1 MDGLW
6 STGNDRREVI
16 QQAKFN
22 RFRLLRVNTAA
33 KGASDMS
40 GSAGL
45 DPTVAPLATTPGAEG
60 GPHFILAPETGDGQ
74 LTQGFEFG
82 LISPSDPP
90 AGAATGATPGAGGF
104 TITIWRL
111 VDTAQQAGIST
122 LSKSWLAM
130 QPLTGA
136 DYKQLFR
143 SFDMNTG
150 AIRFQIGNVA
160 IAGAIVLAFC
170 EL

>member
-6 STGNDRREVI
+6 STGNPDRREVI

-33 KGASDMS
+33 AGASEMS

-45 DPTVAPLATTPGAEG
+45 DPTVAPLSTDVNG

-82 LISPSDPP
+82 LISPTDPP
-90 AGAATGATPGAGGF
+90 GGGATGATPGAGGF

-111 VDTAQQAGIST
+111 VDTTQQAGVP
-122 LSKSWLAM
+122 KQWLAM
-130 QPLTGA
+130 QPITGG

-160 IAGAIVLAFC
+160 IAGAVILAIA